1 MRLPGSGAAI
11 RNVTRPMRVREVLR
25 EHVNLGDAA
34 SRVIRQVSTRWPGL
48 FAALL
53 DNAQRAAAVSAAV
66 RPESGQ
72 PARTTM
78 PSWSPADCQAAV
90 DASPPQHAAD
100 HAPGRSSSGT
110 PGLAAYGVG
119 RWDGI
124 TRFADPACI
133 ATRLIE
139 HPASPDQ
146 HPSLTAAQSP
156 RLVPFRELLDYFE
169 DLALVA
175 GAKPRAISGSG
186 TLCLSIASWSHARGD
201 CRSSAKATDAP
212 DRRLSGTG
220 PDYLPP
226 ADRCRGLAGD
236 ARCHG

>member
-25 EHVNLGDAA
+25 EYVNLGDAA

-175 GAKPRAISGSG
+175 GAKPRGVLLVPAACRGRS
-186 TLCLSIASWSHARGD
+186 LSRVTRSVIAPATRRQARLMVIFHGE
-201 CRSSAKATDAP
+201 RLP
-212 DRRLSGTG
+212 GDRRTG
-220 PDYLPP
+220 
-226 ADRCRGLAGD
+226 R
-236 ARCHG
+236 